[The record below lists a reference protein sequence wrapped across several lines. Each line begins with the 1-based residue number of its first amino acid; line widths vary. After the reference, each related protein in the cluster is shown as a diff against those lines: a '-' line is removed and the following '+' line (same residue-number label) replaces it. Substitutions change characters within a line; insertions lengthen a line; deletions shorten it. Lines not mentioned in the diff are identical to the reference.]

1 MQSYKNIIKTEE
13 QFRDIM
19 GHPNERVSSKVLNHL
34 DQNCQTFIQKTPFII
49 LSTAN
54 KQGQQDTS
62 PKGDPA
68 GFIKIINPNTIAIP
82 ERLGNRKA
90 DSFTNIIENPNVGL
104 LFMIPGKKETLRA
117 SGTAIIVRDQNI
129 REDLAFNNKL
139 PDFAFIITIKEA
151 YFHCAKCMTRSKLWQ
166 AEHWPNQD
174 GLPTL
179 GKTMVDAG
187 KLELSAEEMDALI
200 EKDYKNRLY

>member
-1 MQSYKNIIKTEE
+1 MQTYKEIIKTEA
-13 QFRDIM
+13 QFREIM

-34 DQNCQTFIQKTPFII
+34 DQNCQTYIQKTPFII

-54 KQGQQDTS
+54 KQGHQDTS

-68 GFIKIINPNTIAIP
+68 GFIKILNQNTLAIP

-90 DSFTNIIENPNVGL
+90 DSFSNILENPNVGL
-104 LFMIPGKKETLRA
+104 LFIIPGKKETLRA
-117 SGTAIIVRDQNI
+117 SGTAIIVRDENI
-129 REDLAFNNKL
+129 RQELNHKNKL
-139 PDFAFIITIKEA
+139 PDFAIIITIKEA
-151 YFHCAKCMTRSKLWQ
+151 YFHCAKCMTRSNLWQ
-166 AEHWPNQD
+166 PEHWPTQEN
-174 GLPTL
+174 LPTL

-187 KLELSAEEMDALI
+187 KLKLSAQEMDELI